1 MIYSIQISSIC
12 FTQFEDDYTVIN
24 VVTISYLTFVDVDNR
39 LSIELHIH
47 IKRRYLI
54 QMQCNYN

>member
-1 MIYSIQISSIC
+1 
-12 FTQFEDDYTVIN
+12 VLN
-24 VVTISYLTFVDVDNR
+24 AVTISYLTFVDVDNH

-54 QMQCNYN
+54 QMKCN

>member
-1 MIYSIQISSIC
+1 MTYSIKISSIC
-12 FTQFEDDYTVIN
+12 FTQFEDDYTVLN
-24 VVTISYLTFVDVDNR
+24 AVTISYLTFVDVDNH

-54 QMQCNYN
+54 QMKCN